1 MNKIHSLKYNHQ
13 NQLVAVS
20 EVCSGRKRGSATGST
35 RRARAKG
42 QRARLGIALRL
53 IAASLSPGAAYAS
66 YVSIDIPY
74 QTYRD
79 FAENKGAFQPGA
91 LGVPIYN
98 KSGQLRGRL
107 SDTIPFIDF
116 SSVSDDK
123 AIETLIAPQYAV
135 GVAHNSRYDTTRF
148 AGTEYFQIRRDVH
161 PGYDPTI
168 ASEYDFDINRMG
180 KLVTDAAPVA
190 TSALSKAST
199 PSLSATS
206 PDLWTEEDKQRF
218 PLFYRVG
225 TGRQLVG
232 NHPEKGHD
240 PRLASLEAGLHE
252 LDYAYAWATGGIITP
267 TWSND
272 TFVIAAGDNGL
283 LPSYVQDGDS
293 GSPLLA
299 WDARQKQWV
308 LAGTSA
314 HLTLIPGR
322 PAYAYWSHVFQDY
335 LASVLAKDNDPD
347 VTFAEGKGPLLWSF
361 DRGQGSGR
369 LTQQDRVFLMHG
381 YRKTPGFAPANGG
394 SELDFDGLDAGK
406 NLSFRVESGKGK
418 GEITLQDSVHQGAG
432 ALTFHDSFTVSP
444 STDQTWMGAGIDVKE
459 NVTVTWRVNGVA
471 GDNLHKVGPGT
482 LIIAGKGANPG
493 GLRLGDGKVVLTQQ
507 PDVGGKVQAFD
518 SVTLSS
524 GRAEL
529 VLGDARQVDP
539 DRIQWG
545 TRGGL
550 LDINGNDITFNQLPD
565 NAKDHG
571 ATIANRAARK
581 ATVEVNLKPVGP
593 AAVVDYIIM
602 PSRAGTGLRGDLYKR
617 GVNYF
622 VLKQNTFA
630 TVPAPASQTSDEYW
644 EYAGQFLGT
653 ALDKANERK
662 REYFP
667 ARTAFIFAGT
677 LKDNI
682 DVNIANQTNTIF
694 IADGDIAIGDNTL
707 SARQGELVFQGHP
720 VIHATNTPDAAQ
732 KLRDLGD
739 DSVKTQSVSFDQP
752 DWESRHF
759 TLGNLA
765 LTDATFHLAR
775 NAALLGDIDAHR
787 ARVILGSPLLYINR
801 NDGGPLAQEPER
813 GASIASTDADKSRY
827 QGKITLKEK
836 STLEIRELFDGA
848 IDASDSAITVFSDQA
863 ALTGHSRF
871 AGSALTM
878 ENGAHLKASGGWY
891 DDGTVTV
898 ADGAALTLSGAP
910 AGLAHYF
917 TQAIALQGDN
927 ANLHLA
933 PGSHSFSDLSSTAAS
948 RIALGPSTAADA
960 PATVYAGSANA
971 ALASMRIHDN
981 AHWIVTGD
989 STLKQ
994 LHASKALL
1002 SFDDMD
1008 RTRNEF
1014 LAQAQSASALALAV
1028 NASPT
1033 AAIQPAYSLTADTLA
1048 ASNSTFSF
1056 RVDPYG
1062 GDHDRL
1068 TVTTAL
1074 SGSGNTLRV
1083 AAFGDRPATATPRAR
1098 ETLLLDAPS
1107 SAPTDLFQLEQ
1118 AGTDTAAADGNP
1130 WLGGLAISH
1139 DAGQRQWWFIS
1150 MRNDAPWQLTRNRQF
1165 DALHLPT
1172 GGRVELSQPQAD
1184 WTPRTL
1190 QTDTLTANGVHF
1202 PLTARP
1208 QTGESDSIRI
1218 ATLAQGGDNSLD
1230 LTLLV
1235 QNPVP
1240 DSGNGSLLLASA
1252 PLTTADGYFKAG
1264 SITQG
1269 LTVYVPNVEIV
1280 SADARKKWQLAYRK
1294 VGGDV
1299 IAPPVPPA
1307 GSGDTPVDATPPTV
1321 DTTPPVID
1329 TTPPVVDTTPPVVD
1343 TTPPVVDTTPPV
1355 VDTRPPVVDTTPPVV
1370 DTRPPVVDTTPP
1382 VVDTTPPVVDTTPPV
1397 VDTTPP
1403 VVDTTPPV
1411 VDTTPPVVDT
1421 TPPVVDTTP
1430 PVVDTTPPAVDTTP
1444 PVVDTTPP
1452 VVDTTPP
1459 AVDTTPPVADTTPP
1473 AVDTTPP
1480 VVDTTPPVV
1489 DTTPPVVDTT
1499 PPAVDTPP
1507 PVVDTTPPVAGTTPP
1522 AIDTPPPVVDTTPGA
1537 AQPGTGGPSLFTPF
1551 ALKLSE
1557 LDALQSREQIAHRLT
1572 QAGIAA
1578 DDGAIG
1584 QVTQLRQQIIRTS
1597 ALASLPRV
1605 SFVLETNQLNK
1616 RLGDVRQLNEDAG
1629 LWIKTSHGRADYQ
1642 QIRLKHATLQFGLDR
1657 KQGRQLYGVMG
1668 SYTQG
1673 SGQGEGQLSERHT
1686 TGGIGLYYALIH
1698 EDGPFVDII
1707 AKYLKTNQ
1715 NYHLPSHLDIAAQGA
1730 RSTSL
1735 LASVQAGWRQSLFN
1749 DRAFIEPSVEVVA
1762 GSTSGYTLH
1771 GASNSVDVRVNA
1783 SKPVYAKIGAA
1794 IGLNMQSDDQHA
1806 VAVSAGLFRLQNLRR
1821 GGSIDILNNGNP
1833 DDMLRNPMADDS
1845 RYLINLSVN
1854 ARLSAN
1860 WRLYS
1865 QVESSFAGKLKH
1877 DYNGQIG
1884 VRYQF

>member
-20 EVCSGRKRGSATGST
+20 EVCGGRKRGSATDST

-42 QRARLGIALRL
+42 SRARLATALHL
-53 IAASLSPGAAYAS
+53 FAASLFPGAACAS
-66 YVSIDIPY
+66 YVSINIPY

-91 LGVPIYN
+91 LGVAIHN

-107 SDTIPFIDF
+107 SNTIPFIDF

-123 AIETLIAPQYAV
+123 AIETLIAPQYAA
-135 GVAHNSRYDTTRF
+135 GVAHNGRHDSTRF
-148 AGTEYFQIRRDVH
+148 ADVTYFQIRRDVH
-161 PGYDPTI
+161 PGYDPTLTH
-168 ASEYDFDINRMG
+168 EYDFDINRMN
-180 KLVTDAAPVA
+180 KLVTDVAPVA
-190 TSALSKAST
+190 TSALPKAST
-199 PSLSATS
+199 PSPAAGG
-206 PDLWTEEDKQRF
+206 PDLWTEADKARF
-218 PLFYRVG
+218 PLFYRMGMGHQFVG
-225 TGRQLVG
+225 D
-232 NHPEKGHD
+232 HPEKGHD
-240 PRLASLEAGLHE
+240 FRQTSLEAGLHE
-252 LDYAYAWATGGIITP
+252 VDNAYQWATGGTVTP

-272 TFVIAAGDNGL
+272 TFVIAAADNGL
-283 LPSYVQDGDS
+283 LPTYAQDGDS
-293 GSPLLA
+293 GSPLFA
-299 WDARQKQWV
+299 WDAKQRQWV
-308 LAGTSA
+308 LAGTTS
-314 HLTLIPGR
+314 HLTILPGN
-322 PAYAYWSHVFQDY
+322 PGYTYWSHIFHDYVTAVFD
-335 LASVLAKDNDPD
+335 KDNDPD
-347 VTFAEGKGPLLWSF
+347 VTFAAGKEPLLWSF
-361 DRGQGSGR
+361 DSARGTGS
-369 LTQQDRVFLMHG
+369 LTQGDRTFAMHG
-381 YRKTPGFAPANGG
+381 YRKTPGLAAGG
-394 SELDFDGLDAGK
+394 SGGLDFAGLDAGK
-406 NLSFRVESGKGK
+406 NLSFHAEPGAGN

-432 ALTFHDSFTVSP
+432 ALTFHDSVTVAP
-444 STDQTWMGAGIDVKE
+444 ATDQTWLGAGIDVRE
-459 NVTVTWRVNGVA
+459 NASVTWRVNGVA
-471 GDNLHKVGPGT
+471 GDNLHKIGPGS
-482 LIIAGKGANPG
+482 LIIAGKGINPG
-493 GLRLGDGKVVLTQQ
+493 GLKVGEGKVILLQR
-507 PDVGGKVQAFD
+507 PDDAGKIRAFD
-518 SVTLSS
+518 SITLSS
-524 GRAEL
+524 GRPEV

-545 TRGGL
+545 TRGGI
-550 LDINGNDITFNQLPD
+550 LDINGNDVAFNQLTA

-571 ATIANRAARK
+571 ATIANNAAAK
-581 ATVEVNLKPVGP
+581 ATVTVNLSPVAPPKVTDWQRMPFKPG
-593 AAVVDYIIM
+593 
-602 PSRAGTGLRGDLYKR
+602 AGIRGNLYKTGLSF
-617 GVNYF
+617 F
-622 VLKQNTFA
+622 VLKQNNFA
-630 TVPAPASQTSDEYW
+630 TVPAYASTTGDDYW
-644 EYAGQFLGT
+644 EYVGQNLSY
-653 ALDKANERK
+653 ALEKANERK
-662 REYFP
+662 QEYFP
-667 ARTAFIFAGT
+667 AQTEFIFAGT

-682 DVNIANQTNTIF
+682 DVDIVNQANTVFIAN
-694 IADGDIAIGDNTL
+694 GDIAISTNAVA
-707 SARQGELVFQGHP
+707 ARQGELVFQGHP
-720 VIHATNTPDAAQ
+720 VIHATNTPDIAQ
-732 KLRDLGD
+732 KLLDLGD

-752 DWESRHF
+752 DWESRQF
-759 TLGNLA
+759 SLGTLA
-765 LTDATFHLAR
+765 LTDSTFRLAR
-775 NAALLGDIDAHR
+775 NATLQGNIDARR
-787 ARVILGSPLLYINR
+787 ARVILGSPLLYIDK
-801 NDGGPLAQEPER
+801 NDGGRLAQEPER
-813 GASIASTDADKSRY
+813 GVSIATADADKSRY
-827 QGKITLKEK
+827 QGKITLKEN
-836 STLEIRELFDGA
+836 STLEIRELFEGA
-848 IDASDSAITVFSDQA
+848 IDASGSAITVLSDQA
-863 ALTGHSRF
+863 ALTGPCRF
-871 AGSALTM
+871 AGSALTL
-878 ENGAHLKASGGWY
+878 EHGAHLKASGGWH

-910 AGLAHYF
+910 AGPAHYF

-994 LHASKALL
+994 LQASKAQL

-1014 LAQAQSASALALAV
+1014 LAQAQSASALAV

-1033 AAIQPAYSLTADTLA
+1033 AGIQPAYTLTSDTLA

-1074 SGSGNTLRV
+1074 SGGGNTLRV

-1118 AGTDTAAADGNP
+1118 AGTDAAAADGDP
-1130 WLGGLAISH
+1130 WLGGLAVSH

-1150 MRNDAPWQLTRNRQF
+1150 MRNDAPWQLTRDRQF

-1172 GGRVELSQPQAD
+1172 GGRVELSRPQVD

-1190 QTDTLTANGVHF
+1190 QTDTLTASGAHF
-1202 PLTARP
+1202 SLTARP

-1218 ATLAQGGDNSLD
+1218 STLAQGGDNSLD

-1280 SADARKKWQLAYRK
+1280 STDAWKKWQLAYRK
-1294 VGGDV
+1294 FGGDV

-1307 GSGDTPVDATPPTV
+1307 DSGDAPVDTLPPVADTVPPVVDPTPPVIDTTPPLVDTTPPVVDTPPPVVDTTPPVIDTTPPLVDTTPPVVDTPPPVV

-1329 TTPPVVDTTPPVVD
+1329 TTPPVVDTPL
-1343 TTPPVVDTTPPV
+1343 
-1355 VDTRPPVVDTTPPVV
+1355 
-1370 DTRPPVVDTTPP
+1370 
-1382 VVDTTPPVVDTTPPV
+1382 
-1397 VDTTPP
+1397 
-1403 VVDTTPPV
+1403 
-1411 VDTTPPVVDT
+1411 
-1421 TPPVVDTTP
+1421 
-1430 PVVDTTPPAVDTTP
+1430 
-1444 PVVDTTPP
+1444 
-1452 VVDTTPP
+1452 
-1459 AVDTTPPVADTTPP
+1459 
-1473 AVDTTPP
+1473 
-1480 VVDTTPPVV
+1480 
-1489 DTTPPVVDTT
+1489 
-1499 PPAVDTPP
+1499 
-1507 PVVDTTPPVAGTTPP
+1507 
-1522 AIDTPPPVVDTTPGA
+1522 PVVDTTPGA
-1537 AQPGTGGPSLFTPF
+1537 AQPGTSGPSLFTPF

-1557 LDALQSREQIAHRLT
+1557 LDALQSSEQIADRLT

-1578 DDGAIG
+1578 DDGAIR
-1584 QVTQLRQQIIRTS
+1584 QVKQLRQQIIRTS

-1629 LWIKTSHGRADYQ
+1629 LWIKTSRGRADYQ
-1642 QIRLKHATLQFGLDR
+1642 QIRLKHTTVQFGLDR
-1657 KQGRQLYGVMG
+1657 KQGRQLYGIMG

-1698 EDGPFVDII
+1698 EEGPFVDVI

-1715 NYHLPSHLDIAAQGA
+1715 NYHLPSHLNIAAQGA

-1735 LASVQAGWRQSLFN
+1735 LASVQAGWRQNLFN

-1771 GASNSVDVRVNA
+1771 GGRNSVDVRINA
-1783 SKPVYAKIGAA
+1783 SKPVYTKIGAA
-1794 IGLNMQSDDQHA
+1794 IGLNLQSDEQHA

-1821 GGSIDILNNGNP
+1821 GGSVDILNNSSPG
-1833 DDMLRNPMADDS
+1833 DMLRNPVADDS
-1845 RYLINLSVN
+1845 RYLVNLSLN

-1865 QVESSFAGKLKH
+1865 QVESSFAGTLKH